1 VHHSTGVSLLL
12 LALLAAILAS
22 AAGFVFL
29 AVRSLELFRTTR
41 GFAGS
46 LAIDLEVLSNSLE
59 RLNSFQPPDTGR
71 VATAFARVESSKQRL
86 EILTG
91 ALERVQQQWAG
102 VSAIYP
108 RK

>member
-1 VHHSTGVSLLL
+1 MSLLL

-22 AAGFVFL
+22 VAGFAFL
-29 AVRSLELFRTTR
+29 AVRSLELYRSTR

-46 LAIDLEVLSNSLE
+46 LAIELEVLANSLD
-59 RLNSFQPPDTGR
+59 RLNSFEPPDTGR
-71 VATAFARVESSKQRL
+71 VATAFARVESSKERL

-91 ALERVQQQWAG
+91 ALRRVQQQSASLFG
-102 VSAIYP
+102 VYP

>member
-1 VHHSTGVSLLL
+1 VSLLL

-22 AAGFVFL
+22 GAGFAFL
-29 AVRSLELFRTTR
+29 AVRSLELFRSTR

-46 LAIDLEVLSNSLE
+46 LAIELEVLANSLD
-59 RLNSFQPPDTGR
+59 RLNSFEPPDTGR

-91 ALERVQQQWAG
+91 ALRRVQQQ
-102 VSAIYP
+102 SASVFDVYP